1 MQILRRARKGG
12 RSRALCGRGLKRME
26 RADWL
31 KEREKGIGG
40 SESAAILGMN
50 PYMTNVELWEY
61 KTGRKVRDPKESE
74 YMEYGREAE
83 RPLIEL
89 FRLDYPKYRI
99 IIPEAYRLQRNEEYP
114 YILGTVD
121 AELSSEQSFPEQSCE
136 ERGVGEKMSPL
147 PQATGRKGFLEVKTT
162 NIMASRQKEQWDERV
177 PDNYYIQILHY
188 FLVNK
193 EYEYCYVKAQLKS
206 IWNGGQS
213 FKGTSPKEV
222 RLTTKHYYFERKE
235 IEEDLKYLK
244 EKEIEFWEEN
254 VKKDIRPNLA
264 LPPI

>member
-1 MQILRRARKGG
+1 MQEICGSREEWLRKRKSG
-12 RSRALCGRGLKRME
+12 C
-26 RADWL
+26 
-31 KEREKGIGG
+31 GG
-40 SESAAILGMN
+40 SEAAAILGMN

-61 KTGRKVRDPKESE
+61 KTGRKVKDLKDSE
-74 YMEYGREAE
+74 YMAYGRAAE
-83 RPLIEL
+83 KPLIEL
-89 FRLDYPKYRI
+89 FGLDYPKYKVI
-99 IIPEAYRLQRNEEYP
+99 MPEGYRLQRNKEYP

-121 AELSSEQSFPEQSCE
+121 GELE
-136 ERGVGEKMSPL
+136 EEVANKPVS
-147 PQATGRKGFLEVKTT
+147 KGFLEVKTT

-206 IWNGGQS
+206 IWKND
-213 FKGTSPKEV
+213 V
-222 RLTTKHYYFERKE
+222 RLTTKHYYFERKD

-244 EKEIEFWEEN
+244 EKEIEFWEEY
-254 VKKDIRPNLA
+254 VKKDVRPNLV

>member
-1 MQILRRARKGG
+1 MSCR
-12 RSRALCGRGLKRME
+12 E
-26 RADWL
+26 EWL
-31 KEREKGIGG
+31 KERKKGIGG
-40 SESAAILGMN
+40 SEAAAILGMN

-83 RPLIEL
+83 KPLIEL
-89 FRLDYPKYRI
+89 FSLDYPKYKTV
-99 IIPEAYRLQRNEEYP
+99 IPEAYTLQRNEEYP

-121 AELSSEQSFPEQSCE
+121 AELSSELVEC
-136 ERGVGEKMSPL
+136 L
-147 PQATGRKGFLEVKTT
+147 PDNQVRKGFLEVKTT
-162 NIMASRQKEQWDERV
+162 NIMASRQKELWDERV

-193 EYEYCYVKAQLKS
+193 EYEYCWIKAQLKS
-206 IWNGGQS
+206 IWNKGQS
-213 FKGTSPKEV
+213 SKEV

-235 IEEDLKYLK
+235 VEEDLKYLK

-254 VKKDIRPNLA
+254 VKKDVRPNLV